1 MKSTRFFAI
10 LFSIILAGSLAQAAQ
25 LSGTVTN
32 KTTGKPASGDVVV
45 LVEPMTGMTEVART
59 TVDSS
64 GHYSINRPSN
74 APALIKVT
82 HQGAEYFAD
91 APQTGTVPEVSVYDV
106 AAKVDGVFIE
116 ADVME
121 LEAVNGQLHIL
132 ERYFVHNTSNP
143 PRTQWSAKSFEVV
156 LPEEAVIELAQGQRP
171 KAGALPTTL
180 KLEPNGA
187 KGHYAFNFPI
197 QPDEGEKDTQFNISY
212 TLPYSSGSFTFHPQE
227 SLSAQNVGVLLPKSM
242 SFSAGSGSTF
252 TPLNQDP
259 NIQTFVAKN
268 AVPGKALEFT
278 VSGSGSM
285 PREDQGAGAGGPQA
299 GAQPGGQPGGGIGEP
314 INTPDPLSKYKW
326 WILGGLALVFVA
338 AAAFLLRKPAGA
350 AGVPVATTPGTG
362 PIASSSTAAYSPSS
376 HHATPAG
383 KNGSLLAA
391 LKEELFAL
399 ESDKLTGAVTPA
411 EYAETKAALE
421 VVLRRALKK
430 G

>member
-1 MKSTRFFAI
+1 MKSTRIFAA
-10 LFSIILAGSLAQAAQ
+10 LFSIIFAGTVAQAAQ
-25 LSGTVTN
+25 LSGSVTN
-32 KTTGKPASGDVVV
+32 KTTGKPASGDQVV
-45 LVEPMTGMTEVART
+45 LVEPMTGMTEVAHA
-59 TVDSS
+59 TVDAS
-64 GHYSINRPSN
+64 GHYTINRPSN
-74 APALIKVT
+74 APSLIKVI

-121 LEAVNGQLHIL
+121 LEAANGQLHVL

-180 KLEPNGA
+180 KLQPNGP
-187 KGHYAFNFPI
+187 KGHYSFNFPI

-212 TLPYSSGSFTFHPQE
+212 TLPYSGGSFTFHPQE

-242 SFSAGSGSTF
+242 SFTAGSGSTF

-285 PREDQGAGAGGPQA
+285 PREDQGAGGPQA
-299 GAQPGGQPGGGIGEP
+299 GPQPGGQPGGGIGEP

-350 AGVPVATTPGTG
+350 PSVPLAAAPGADPVG
-362 PIASSSTAAYSPSS
+362 PSPAAAYSASS
-376 HHATPAG
+376 HHASPAG